1 MDLLDGGGHHCND
14 LRGFYYAVG
23 NHAVPITMLESDT
36 TDVALLASGDVRN
49 LLRAVEEC
57 ATRDNTKELNVLMN
71 DISVSVTARNIALLA
86 LIHRCYRQ
94 SVEAGKNTDEAL
106 RVASGAFFSVQFELL
121 LCKQH
126 SQWLDDTLRELIEA
140 TSLSHVLPFVS
151 LVDDAVLPKLKT
163 VWSAWLHR
171 RINDWEI
178 PRTYSRRFLQVR
190 QRGLQAQMIGAGSMI
205 DGNISAAQMTDLRRR
220 RQECF
225 KNRVEMSMFTHR
237 HLFYTRDSPVEI
249 EFFFRHGVLKRKGQ
263 SAMRMRAICDIEMSG
278 KLLTQVNASMFDG
291 LPPTPMRPEDV
302 RRFSLH
308 YGTLPMH
315 WLSPGAVKE
324 ADIVRADQ
332 SHLETL
338 LRRCAAFVRHVTH
351 VQQQHRLHV
360 AFDVGSVLT
369 VSQRTQRR
377 FDFVDTTNVCDHVG
391 TLALVA
397 ATQSLLRDGARMLV
411 TSFM

>member
-263 SAMRMRAICDIEMSG
+263 SAMRMRAICDIG
-278 KLLTQVNASMFDG
+278 V
-291 LPPTPMRPEDV
+291 MRTGDVGQTADAGQCQHV
-302 RRFSLH
+302 RR
-308 YGTLPMH
+308 
-315 WLSPGAVKE
+315 AA
-324 ADIVRADQ
+324 ADADA
-332 SHLETL
+332 T
-338 LRRCAAFVRHVTH
+338 RGRAAFLAALWHAANALAVTRCSQGGRHRSRGPVAPGDSAAPVRGLCAT
-351 VQQQHRLHV
+351 R
-360 AFDVGSVLT
+360 
-369 VSQRTQRR
+369 
-377 FDFVDTTNVCDHVG
+377 DTR
-391 TLALVA
+391 A
-397 ATQSLLRDGARMLV
+397 AAAPSARGL
-411 TSFM
+411 